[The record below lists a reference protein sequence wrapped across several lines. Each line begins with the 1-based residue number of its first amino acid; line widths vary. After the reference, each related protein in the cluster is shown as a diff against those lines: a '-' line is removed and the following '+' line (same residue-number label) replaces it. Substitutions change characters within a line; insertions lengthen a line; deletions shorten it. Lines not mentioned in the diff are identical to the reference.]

1 MQQRPAVCHSS
12 VSKSQKKIRLS
23 RLNSIVVALALQDQ
37 LLAEDIPVVEHD
49 WLVDA
54 IVVGDGQFL
63 DRRV

>member
-1 MQQRPAVCHSS
+1 MPFLGKS
-12 VSKSQKKIRLS
+12 SQKQS
-23 RLNSIVVALALQDQ
+23 VYPRLNSMVVALSLQDQ
-37 LLAEDIPVVEHD
+37 LLADDIPVVEHD